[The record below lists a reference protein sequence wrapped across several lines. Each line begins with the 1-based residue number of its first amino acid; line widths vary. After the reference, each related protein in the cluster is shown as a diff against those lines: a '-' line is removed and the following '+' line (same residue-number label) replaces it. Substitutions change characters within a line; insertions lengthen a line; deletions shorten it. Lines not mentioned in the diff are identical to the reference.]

1 MLIDKYNRQIRKLR
15 VSLTDQCNLRCH
27 YCMPLD
33 AQFMEKKNY
42 LQVDEYYEI
51 IKELIDFGLEE
62 IRLTGG
68 EPLLRQNFAEIIQKL
83 STLNLK
89 KIGLTT
95 NGIILDRYLELLLD
109 CGIVNVNISL
119 DSLNPITFKQITY
132 GNYLTKIKE
141 NISLA
146 KKQGFAIKINT
157 VMMKGINDHEV
168 FDFIEYAKEL
178 KIEVRFL
185 ELMRIGYACGQ
196 QKDQFISAE
205 TLLNKI
211 KEKYQLIPINS
222 ALDST
227 SFNFITNCGA
237 KIGFIASESQPF
249 CGNCSRW
256 RLSVDG
262 ILRACLLKDEGLS
275 IRNLKADQRLEIYQ
289 QLLGMKPYLRPPE
302 VTHLMYKIGG

>member
-1 MLIDKYNRQIRKLR
+1 MLIDNYGRRIRKLR

-33 AQFMEKKNY
+33 AQFMEKEHY
-42 LQVDEYYEI
+42 LQADEYYEI
-51 IKELIDFGLEE
+51 IKELIDYGLEE

-95 NGIILDRYLELLLD
+95 NGIILDRYLGLLLD
-109 CGIVNVNISL
+109 CGIVNLNISL

-132 GNYLTKIKE
+132 GNYLTKIKD

-146 KKQGFAIKINT
+146 KTQGFSVKINT

-168 FDFIEYAKEL
+168 FDFIEYAKQL
-178 KIEVRFL
+178 QIEIRFL
-185 ELMRIGYACGQ
+185 EIMRIGYACEQ

-205 TLLNKI
+205 TLLNRI
-211 KEKYQLIPINS
+211 KEKYQLKSVNS
-222 ALDST
+222 AIDST
-227 SFNFITNCGA
+227 SFNYHTDCGA

-275 IRNLKADQRLEIYQ
+275 ILNLKTEQRLEIYQ
-289 QLLGMKPYLRPPE
+289 QLLGMKPYLRPSE
-302 VTHLMYKIGG
+302 VTHLMFTIGG